1 MTHSPISVC
10 IVTFGCQM
18 NKLDSQLLSGELV
31 RRGFALESDPDR
43 ADVVLYNTCSVRR
56 HAEDRVFSHVGALR
70 RRAEREPTFVVG
82 VIGCMAQRLGAE
94 LVQRFDFVDL
104 VCGTRAFPDVPRHL
118 EGILAG
124 GGPVVDVRE
133 EGAIACQRMPAMRVR
148 PHSAHVAVMRGCDN
162 YCSYCIVPYVRGREV
177 SRPPADVVSEVRAL
191 AEDGVREVVL
201 LGQNVNSY
209 GRGLPGPDVDLA
221 DLLGMVNDVSGLNRI
236 RFVTS
241 NPKDM
246 SDRIL
251 RAVAELDKVC
261 EHLHVPAQSASD
273 PILQRMNRRY
283 ASEQYRDMVRW
294 ARDIIPEVEIA
305 SDFIVGFPGETAQ
318 DFERTLALVHE
329 TRFQQSFVFKYS
341 PRPHT
346 LAARWPDDVPDE
358 TKRERNLR
366 LLDAQ
371 EAVDTARRKGMIG
384 RDVEVLVDGVSKGD
398 PGKLSGR
405 TRQNDIVVFE
415 GAEPMVGRLCTV
427 RLTDSTPLTLF
438 GAVLPTPS

>member
-1 MTHSPISVC
+1 
-10 IVTFGCQM
+10 M
-18 NKLDSQLLSGELV
+18 NKLDSQLLSGELM
-31 RRGFALESDPDR
+31 RHGFVLEGDPDR
-43 ADVVLYNTCSVRR
+43 ADVVLYNTCSVRQ

-70 RRAEREPTFVVG
+70 RRAEREPGFIVG

-94 LVQRFDFVDL
+94 LVRRFDFIDL

-118 EGILAG
+118 ERILAG

-133 EGAIACQRMPAMRVR
+133 DGAVACRRMPAMRVR

-177 SRPPADVVSEVRAL
+177 SRRPADVVSEVRAL
-191 AEDGVREVVL
+191 AEDGAREVVL

-209 GRGLPGPDVDLA
+209 GRGLPGPAVDLA
-221 DLLGMVNDVSGLNRI
+221 DLLGMVNDVPGLYRV

-261 EHLHVPAQSASD
+261 EHLHVPAQSASN
-273 PILQRMNRRY
+273 PVLERMNRRY
-283 ASEQYRDMVRW
+283 TAGQYRDM
-294 ARDIIPEVEIA
+294 ARRARETIPDVELA

-318 DFERTLALVHE
+318 DFDRTLALVQE
-329 TRFQQSFVFKYS
+329 VRFQQSFVFKYS

-346 LAARWPDDVPDE
+346 LAARWQDDVPDQ

-371 EAVDTARRKGMIG
+371 EAVDTKRRTGMIG
-384 RDVEVLVDGVSKGD
+384 SDVQVLVDGVSKGD
-398 PGKLSGR
+398 PRKLSGR

-415 GAEPMVGRLCTV
+415 GSEELVGRLCTV